1 MIAGPIKHLL
11 QKKIGLDER
20 PKIRQLTGPREGFFH
35 FRIPRVTKREKTC
48 FLKNS
53 DFLIKKRAIFI
64 IKNVQN
70 KHLLI
75 YIFF

>member
-35 FRIPRVTKREKTC
+35 FRIPRVTKREKNMFSEKKTC
-48 FLKNS
+48 YFY
-53 DFLIKKRAIFI
+53 
-64 IKNVQN
+64 N
-70 KHLLI
+70 KERSE
-75 YIFF
+75 